1 MQKVSLI
8 ALVQMNASEN
18 KIENLKLSVD
28 FIKEAAKKKAS
39 LICFPEFQMAFS
51 PINQSAKQLAE
62 LAESVNDGNFI
73 SMLCTAAKRNKISVV
88 ATKARYIQFTANYIY
103 MMLLASG
110 SLIR

>member
-1 MQKVSLI
+1 MPDRKNAKGFSYCI
-8 ALVQMNASEN
+8 GTCNASEN

-73 SMLCTAAKRNKISVV
+73 SMLGTTAT
-88 ATKARYIQFTANYIY
+88 TK
-103 MMLLASG
+103 
-110 SLIR
+110 